1 MLELMDNE
9 FYAQNICL
17 TGPMAL
23 ILLFP
28 SSEGVEE
35 QNQNL
40 TLCYG
45 ISCMYFTE
53 HSRGPSRG
61 MGNGGTR

>member
-1 MLELMDNE
+1 MLELIDNE

-35 QNQNL
+35 QYQNL

-45 ISCMYFTE
+45 ISYMYFTE
-53 HSRGPSRG
+53 HS
-61 MGNGGTR
+61 

>member
-35 QNQNL
+35 QNQNFK
-40 TLCYG
+40 
-45 ISCMYFTE
+45 I
-53 HSRGPSRG
+53 
-61 MGNGGTR
+61 